1 MQKLYVRPLFYSLAG
16 SLALISWVSGSVSGY
31 VSCLAQTDS
40 VDVDQA
46 KSLDCAITV
55 YNQNFGLVK
64 DRRKFALH
72 QGINDVRFEDVAAGI
87 DPTSVSFTSLEAKEA
102 GNVVVREQ
110 NYEFDLMD
118 QNSILS
124 KSVGKTIKIRRM
136 DGGSNGDVIS
146 GVLMAPPQVTV
157 ADSDGNLSERSQS
170 IVLKTA
176 SGIVIAPQGQI
187 ELAELPEGLVAKP
200 SLLWK
205 IESTKNTVHDTEI
218 GYQTKGLNWKC
229 DYVAV
234 ADDADGKLD
243 LTGWVTLDNKS
254 GASYKNTSL
263 KLVAGD
269 VHVVQNA
276 PRMEMLQ
283 ESMADDR
290 AMSVAA
296 PQFKEQSFA
305 EYHLYSLQNRTDLPD
320 NQTKQLTLLQANA
333 VPVKKMFVLDAQDG
347 MIQPFYDDEWSPS
360 EAVKN
365 KINVKLEL
373 ANTQENNLG
382 MPMPKGK
389 VRVYKRDKDGALQFV
404 GEDNVDHTSKDEKLT
419 LYLGDAFDVVGER
432 KQTGFK
438 RVSDSVQRSTYEI
451 SLRNHKDQEIEVTCI
466 EHASGYWKIL
476 ECSQPYVK
484 KDSTTFEFKVKVPA
498 NSETRVNYELELKY

>member
-1 MQKLYVRPLFYSLAG
+1 L
-16 SLALISWVSGSVSGY
+16 
-31 VSCLAQTDS
+31 
-40 VDVDQA
+40 
-46 KSLDCAITV
+46 
-55 YNQNFGLVK
+55 
-64 DRRKFALH
+64 
-72 QGINDVRFEDVAAGI
+72 
-87 DPTSVSFTSLEAKEA
+87 
-102 GNVVVREQ
+102 
-110 NYEFDLMD
+110 
-118 QNSILS
+118 
-124 KSVGKTIKIRRM
+124 
-136 DGGSNGDVIS
+136 
-146 GVLMAPPQVTV
+146 
-157 ADSDGNLSERSQS
+157 
-170 IVLKTA
+170 
-176 SGIVIAPQGQI
+176 IAPQGEV

-205 IESTKNTVHDTEI
+205 IESAKSTVDDAEI

-276 PRMEMLQ
+276 QPMDMIQ
-283 ESMADDR
+283 ESLADNR
-290 AMSVAA
+290 GLAESS
-296 PQFKEQSFA
+296 PQFQEQSFA

-347 MIQPFYDDEWSPS
+347 MIQPYYEDQWSPP
-360 EAVKN
+360 EAVKT
-365 KINVKLEL
+365 KVNVKLEL
-373 ANTQENNLG
+373 ANTKENNLG

-438 RVSDSVQRSTYEI
+438 KVSDNVQRSTYEI
-451 SLRNHKDQEIEVTCI
+451 SVRNHKDQEIEVRCI
-466 EHASGYWKIL
+466 EHASGYWKII
-476 ECSQPYVK
+476 ESSQPYDK
-484 KDSTTFEFKVKVPA
+484 KDSNTFEFKVKVPA
-498 NSETRVNYELELKY
+498 NGESKINYELELKY

>member
-1 MQKLYVRPLFYSLAG
+1 MQNLYVRLALSG
-16 SLALISWVSGSVSGY
+16 SLALISWVSGPW
-31 VSCLAQTDS
+31 SCLAQS
-40 VDVDQA
+40 KSIDQD

-64 DRRKFALH
+64 DRRQFDLH
-72 QGINDVRFEDVAAGI
+72 QGINYVRFEDVAAGI
-87 DPTSVSFTSLEAKEA
+87 DPTSVSFTSLKNP
-102 GNVVVREQ
+102 GDVVVREQ

-124 KSVGKTIKIRRM
+124 KSVGKTIKIRRTA
-136 DGGSNGDVIS
+136 NGNNSDVVT
-146 GVLMAPPQVTV
+146 GVLLAPPQVTV
-157 ADSDGNLSERSQS
+157 ADSDGNLSERLQS
-170 IVLKTA
+170 IVLKTP
-176 SGIVIAPQGQI
+176 SGILIAPQGEV

-205 IESTKNTVHDTEI
+205 IESAKSTVDDAEI

-276 PRMEMLQ
+276 QPMDMIQ
-283 ESMADDR
+283 ESLADNR
-290 AMSVAA
+290 GLAESS
-296 PQFKEQSFA
+296 PQFQEQSFA

-347 MIQPFYDDEWSPS
+347 DRKS
-360 EAVKN
+360 
-365 KINVKLEL
+365 
-373 ANTQENNLG
+373 
-382 MPMPKGK
+382 
-389 VRVYKRDKDGALQFV
+389 
-404 GEDNVDHTSKDEKLT
+404 
-419 LYLGDAFDVVGER
+419 VV
-432 KQTGFK
+432 
-438 RVSDSVQRSTYEI
+438 
-451 SLRNHKDQEIEVTCI
+451 
-466 EHASGYWKIL
+466 
-476 ECSQPYVK
+476 
-484 KDSTTFEFKVKVPA
+484 
-498 NSETRVNYELELKY
+498 

>member
-1 MQKLYVRPLFYSLAG
+1 MQNLYVRLALSG
-16 SLALISWVSGSVSGY
+16 SLALISWVSGPW
-31 VSCLAQTDS
+31 SCLAQS
-40 VDVDQA
+40 QSIDQD

-64 DRRKFALH
+64 DRRQFALH
-72 QGINDVRFEDVAAGI
+72 QGINYVRFEDVAAGI
-87 DPTSVSFTSLEAKEA
+87 DPTSVSFTSLKNP
-102 GNVVVREQ
+102 GDVVVREQ

-124 KSVGKTIKIRRM
+124 KSVGKTIKIRRTA
-136 DGGSNGDVIS
+136 NGNNSDVVT
-146 GVLMAPPQVTV
+146 GVLLAPPQVTV
-157 ADSDGNLSERSQS
+157 ADSDGNLSERLQS
-170 IVLKTA
+170 IVLKTP
-176 SGIVIAPQGQI
+176 SGILIAPQGEV

-205 IESTKNTVHDTEI
+205 IESAKSTVDDAEI

-276 PRMEMLQ
+276 QPMDMIQ
-283 ESMADDR
+283 ESLADNR
-290 AMSVAA
+290 VLAESS
-296 PQFKEQSFA
+296 PQFQEQSFA

-347 MIQPFYDDEWSPS
+347 MIQPYYEDQWSPP
-360 EAVKN
+360 EAVKS
-365 KINVKLEL
+365 KVNVKLEL
-373 ANTQENNLG
+373 ANTKENNLG

-438 RVSDSVQRSTYEI
+438 KVSDNVQRSTYEI
-451 SLRNHKDQEIEVTCI
+451 SVRNHKDQEIEVRCI
-466 EHASGYWKIL
+466 EHASGYWKII
-476 ECSQPYVK
+476 ESSQPYDK
-484 KDSTTFEFKVKVPA
+484 KDSNTFEFKVKVPA
-498 NSETRVNYELELKY
+498 NGESKINYELELKY